1 MFLPLSEL
9 STMLSGPQTLSCVGG
24 NYSEINDE
32 VPCLHYPGK

>member
-24 NYSEINDE
+24 NYTQENSWAL
-32 VPCLHYPGK
+32 VK